1 MMGIVEFSTEKY
13 IFTTS
18 RALKVSDLHSTRIQS
33 PPVFEAVDLELFGL
47 DEYREYFCVSVA
59 DHIKTQMVVVQCFK
73 SYGSVFNPGILYV
86 PETDIL
92 FVGAGERIS
101 AFHIN
106 PYEKLWLDS
115 ADTGFWFWARFGEYV
130 LMSAEL
136 ELAAWRITG
145 EKLWTRFV
153 EPPWGYDVVAGQVN
167 LDIMGDKTTF
177 SLEKGPT

>member
-1 MMGIVEFSTEKY
+1 MGIVEFSTEKY

-47 DEYREYFCVSVA
+47 EEYREYFCVSVA
-59 DHIKTQMVVVQCFK
+59 DHIKTQM
-73 SYGSVFNPGILYV
+73 
-86 PETDIL
+86 TDIL

-106 PYEKLWLDS
+106 PYKKLWLDT

-130 LMSAEL
+130 VMSAEL

-153 EPPWGYDVVAGQVN
+153 EPPWDYDVVDGQVN

-177 SLEKGPT
+177 SLEKGPL